1 MQIVGS
7 GFQTVIDSGTTIM
20 YGPPAAVAAFYK
32 NVPGA
37 ALYDSANGFYSFP
50 CNSSVQ
56 VALNFSDEI
65 YAIDP
70 ADFNVGEVYGN
81 PGCVATPL
89 TV

>member
-1 MQIVGS
+1 MSPYLI
-7 GFQTVIDSGTTIM
+7 TV
-20 YGPPAAVAAFYK
+20 P
-32 NVPGA
+32 
-37 ALYDSANGFYSFP
+37 GFYSFP